1 MSNPRGRDNRD
12 VTRPPPPPIRMRVRA
27 RSGVRTLLLAAMLL
41 TDVASSP
48 RAQTPPM
55 DADSPGIAGN
65 PGAVDVQPGTGALG
79 RLLGLDPSNG
89 FRLGGVLVS
98 NGNYLLSGGNNPGRA
113 SFNNLLVIDLGVD
126 LDKAAGIPG
135 AKVGAALLRF
145 DGQPTN
151 QQAGVATGYNGLPG
165 APPLHRTEL
174 YELWWRQSFLDDKL
188 VVRFGKTV
196 PTNDFGNVVRPVP
209 VQDVSLQIP
218 AVSSLI
224 YTPIFVNPT
233 ILGALPGYYNSAYGI
248 TATITPS
255 KRFYVSLGTYDG
267 NGARGEQTGLREA
280 PTFNSYRFNI
290 GEIGTAWL
298 LGPDG
303 LPGAFGVGAWN
314 QTGRLTLATSQ
325 RTITQDGTYGAY
337 SFASQRLWSSTCDG
351 NAKGVSGFA
360 QFGAN
365 DSRTMIATEYVGLG
379 VTAFGLIPGRPR
391 DSVGAGVAWSWL
403 NRNRG
408 LRSDEALLQ
417 IYDQVH
423 VIGDIYLEPALTVVP
438 NPGEKTAGKP
448 AVAFTVQSTILF

>member
-1 MSNPRGRDNRD
+1 M
-12 VTRPPPPPIRMRVRA
+12 RA
-27 RSGVRTLLLAAMLL
+27 RSGGRTLLLAAMLL
-41 TDVASSP
+41 TDVASSK
-48 RAQTPPM
+48 RPPM
-55 DADSPGIAGN
+55 DEADSPGIAGN

-79 RLLGLDPSNG
+79 RLLGLDPSTG

-224 YTPIFVNPT
+224 YTPIFENPT

-280 PTFNSYRFNI
+280 PTFTAIGSISVRSAPPGCSGRTACQEHSASEPGTRPGGSPWQRRNERSRRTEPTAPTRSPRSGCGAARATAMRKACRGSRNS
-290 GEIGTAWL
+290 
-298 LGPDG
+298 
-303 LPGAFGVGAWN
+303 
-314 QTGRLTLATSQ
+314 
-325 RTITQDGTYGAY
+325 
-337 SFASQRLWSSTCDG
+337 
-351 NAKGVSGFA
+351 
-360 QFGAN
+360 
-365 DSRTMIATEYVGLG
+365 
-379 VTAFGLIPGRPR
+379 
-391 DSVGAGVAWSWL
+391 
-403 NRNRG
+403 
-408 LRSDEALLQ
+408 
-417 IYDQVH
+417 
-423 VIGDIYLEPALTVVP
+423 ALT
-438 NPGEKTAGKP
+438 TRAR
-448 AVAFTVQSTILF
+448 

>member
-12 VTRPPPPPIRMRVRA
+12 VTRPIRMRVRA

-55 DADSPGIAGN
+55 DEADSPGIAGN

-79 RLLGLDPSNG
+79 RLLGLDPSTG

-98 NGNYLLSGGNNPGRA
+98 NGNYLVSGGNNPGRA

-233 ILGALPGYYNSAYGI
+233 ILG
-248 TATITPS
+248 
-255 KRFYVSLGTYDG
+255 
-267 NGARGEQTGLREA
+267 
-280 PTFNSYRFNI
+280 
-290 GEIGTAWL
+290 EIGTAWL

-337 SFASQRLWSSTCDG
+337 SFASQRLWSSTRDG
-351 NAKGVSGFA
+351 NAQGVSGFA

>member
-1 MSNPRGRDNRD
+1 MRGSRAIPVRSMSGRE
-12 VTRPPPPPIRMRVRA
+12 RA
-27 RSGVRTLLLAAMLL
+27 HWG
-41 TDVASSP
+41 
-48 RAQTPPM
+48 
-55 DADSPGIAGN
+55 
-65 PGAVDVQPGTGALG
+65 G
-79 RLLGLDPSNG
+79 RLASTRRTG

-98 NGNYLLSGGNNPGRA
+98 NGNYLVSGGNNPGRA

-255 KRFYVSLGTYDG
+255 KRFYVSLGPYDG

-290 GEIGTAWL
+290 GEIGTAW
-298 LGPDG
+298 P
-303 LPGAFGVGAWN
+303 
-314 QTGRLTLATSQ
+314 
-325 RTITQDGTYGAY
+325 
-337 SFASQRLWSSTCDG
+337 
-351 NAKGVSGFA
+351 
-360 QFGAN
+360 
-365 DSRTMIATEYVGLG
+365 
-379 VTAFGLIPGRPR
+379 
-391 DSVGAGVAWSWL
+391 AGSI
-403 NRNRG
+403 RR
-408 LRSDEALLQ
+408 RS
-417 IYDQVH
+417 
-423 VIGDIYLEPALTVVP
+423 LEPDRAAHPGNVATNDHAGRNLRRLLVRLAAVVEQHARRQCARRV
-438 NPGEKTAGKP
+438 GVRA
-448 AVAFTVQSTILF
+448 IRR

>member
-12 VTRPPPPPIRMRVRA
+12 VTRPPPPPIGMRVRA
-27 RSGVRTLLLAAMLL
+27 RSGGRTLLAAMLL
-41 TDVASSP
+41 TDVASSL
-48 RAQTPPM
+48 RAQTLPM
-55 DADSPGIAGN
+55 DEADSPGIAGN

-79 RLLGLDPSNG
+79 RMFGLG

-196 PTNDFGNVVRPVP
+196 PTKDFGNVVRPVP
-209 VQDVSLQIP
+209 VQDVSLPIP

-233 ILGALPGYYNSAYGI
+233 ILGAHPAITTRPTASPRPSLRASDSTSRSAPT
-248 TATITPS
+248 TATGRAASRPACGWRRRSTAIGSISVRSAPPGCSGRTACREHSASEP
-255 KRFYVSLGTYDG
+255 GTRPG
-267 NGARGEQTGLREA
+267 GSPWQRRNERSRTTEPTA
-280 PTFNSYRFNI
+280 PTRSPRS
-290 GEIGTAWL
+290 G
-298 LGPDG
+298 
-303 LPGAFGVGAWN
+303 
-314 QTGRLTLATSQ
+314 
-325 RTITQDGTYGAY
+325 
-337 SFASQRLWSSTCDG
+337 LWSSTRDG
-351 NAKGVSGFA
+351 NAEGVSGFA

-417 IYDQVH
+417 NYDQVH